1 MYTLRQKL
9 NWMLT
14 GALIAA
20 VALLA
25 LWGAGVPGLTAS
37 QAGAQAGYSLNE
49 QETQLAQLYTE
60 ANPSV
65 VSIQVREPIGQTTVQ
80 GSPFE
85 FQFPELPN
93 LPNLPDDLT
102 PYLPQTN
109 GGSEQQR
116 YVYGQGS
123 GFVYDTAGH
132 IVTNYHVAGEA
143 DQITVVF
150 ADGTQREATLIGGD
164 PDSDLAVIKIDP
176 AGLDLKP
183 LTLGDSDALQVGQSV
198 VAIGNPFGLEG
209 TMTSGIVSALGRMLE
224 SQAATIDG
232 GSFNI
237 PNIIQTDAAINPGN
251 SGGPLLNLAGQVIGL
266 NTAIESSIRQN
277 SGVGFAVPSNTV
289 ARVVEGLIS
298 NGRYEHAWL
307 GIAGGTLT
315 ESLREAMTLP
325 EGQQG
330 VLVASVT
337 VDSPADQAGV
347 QGGSRETQIEGR
359 SVRIGGDVIVS
370 IDGQPVKT
378 FDDLLSFIDGA
389 QVGQQVSLEVL
400 RDGELVELTVTLGAR
415 PSNQS

>member
-1 MYTLRQKL
+1 MNTFRQKL

-20 VALLA
+20 VGLLA
-25 LWGAGVPGLTAS
+25 LWGAGLPGLVAS
-37 QAGAQAGYSLNE
+37 RVDAQAGYSLNA
-49 QETQLAQLYTE
+49 QESQLAQLYTE
-60 ANPSV
+60 TNPSV
-65 VSIQVREPIGQTTVQ
+65 VSIQVRQPVSSTTSQ
-80 GSPFE
+80 ASPFQ

-93 LPNLPDDLT
+93 LPNLPNDL
-102 PYLPQTN
+102 LPQTN
-109 GGSEQQR
+109 GNSAQQ

-123 GFVYDTAGH
+123 GFVYDANGY

-150 ADGTQREATLIGGD
+150 ADGTQREATLVGGD

-176 AGLDLKP
+176 AGLNLKA
-183 LTLGDSDALQVGQSV
+183 LSLGDSDALQVGQSV
-198 VAIGNPFGLEG
+198 IAIGNPFGLEG

-224 SQAATIDG
+224 SQATTIDG

-251 SGGPLLNLAGQVIGL
+251 SGGPLLNLAGEVIGV
-266 NTAIESSIRQN
+266 NTAIESSTRQN
-277 SGVGFAVPSNTV
+277 SGVGFAVPANTV
-289 ARVVEGLIS
+289 ARVVESLIS

-315 ESLREAMTLP
+315 AELRDAMELP

-347 QGGSRETQIEGR
+347 KGGSRETRIEGQT
-359 SVRIGGDVIVS
+359 VRIGGDVIVG
-370 IDGQPVKT
+370 IDGQTVNT
-378 FDDLLSFIDGA
+378 FDDLLSFIDTA
-389 QVGQQVSLEVL
+389 QVGQQVKLEVL
-400 RDGELVELTVTLGAR
+400 RDGAQVELNVTLGAR